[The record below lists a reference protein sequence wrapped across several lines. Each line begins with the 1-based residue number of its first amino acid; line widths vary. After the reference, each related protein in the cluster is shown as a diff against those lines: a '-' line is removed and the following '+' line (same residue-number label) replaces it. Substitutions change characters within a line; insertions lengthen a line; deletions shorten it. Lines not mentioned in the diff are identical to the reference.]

1 MSLAS
6 FDDIR
11 AYHDHEVNAVLA
23 SLLEDGEFLQFVAQ
37 HQFPYLNRFLPRW
50 TQKKIQSG
58 LDQHFKR
65 IDSIQTW
72 QNQLTPHVEK
82 LMKKTISEFKVSGL
96 ENLSKDQT
104 YVFISNHRDIAMD
117 PLLVNFA
124 LLKAG
129 FNTSKVAIGDNLLG
143 RQFVAKL
150 MRLNKSFVVKRS
162 VEGRREKLKAVQ
174 DLSDYIHHCVR
185 SNQHVW
191 IAQKEGRAKDG
202 VDLTDTAVLK
212 MLHMAGRKLGW
223 EFNQS
228 MAFLNVVPVSIS
240 YEWDPCDIDKA
251 QERLTV
257 EQNGRYEKS
266 LDEDFLS
273 IVKGLQG
280 DKGRVALHFSEPLSL
295 ESNLA
300 EQWSQAIDESIH
312 RHYHLFE
319 NNHLALSLFE
329 SKTNDASSNVHLKGR
344 DGKKIKGMWHKRFK
358 SVPKGVLKNIEQYYA
373 QPVLLKN
380 KIEKQDAQ

>member
-1 MSLAS
+1 MSSPS

-11 AYHDHEVNAVLA
+11 AYHDHEVNAVLT
-23 SLLEDGEFLQFVAQ
+23 SLLEDSEFLQFIAQ
-37 HQFPYLNRFLPRW
+37 HQFPYLSRFLPRW
-50 TQKKIQSG
+50 TQQKIQAG
-58 LDQHFKR
+58 LDKHFKR

-72 QNQLTPHVEK
+72 QNQLAPHVEK
-82 LMKKTISEFKVSGL
+82 LMGKTIEEFNVTGL
-96 ENLSKDQT
+96 EHLKKDQT

-129 FNTSKVAIGDNLLG
+129 LNTSKVAIGDNLLG

-162 VEGRREKLKAVQ
+162 VVGRREKLQAVQ
-174 DLSDYIHHCVR
+174 DLSEYIHHCIR
-185 SNQHVW
+185 SQQHVW

-202 VDLTDTAVLK
+202 LDYTDTAVLK

-223 EFNQS
+223 EFHQS
-228 MAFLNVVPVSIS
+228 MSFLNIVPVSIS
-240 YEWDPCDIDKA
+240 YEWDPCDVDKA
-251 QERLTV
+251 KERVTV
-257 EQNGRYEKS
+257 AKVGRYEKS
-266 LDEDFLS
+266 HDEDFKS

-280 DKGRVALHFSEPLSL
+280 KKGKVALHFSEPLKL

-300 EQWSQAIDESIH
+300 EQWSDAIDHNIH

-319 NNHLALSLFE
+319 NNHLAMSLLE
-329 SKTNDASSNVHLKGR
+329 DHQVTVKRTHLKW
-344 DGKKIKGMWHKRFK
+344 KKRFK
-358 SVPKGVLKNIEQYYA
+358 SLPEDVLSNIKQYYA
-373 QPVLLKN
+373 QPVILKN
-380 KIEKQDAQ
+380 KREKHDAK

>member
-1 MSLAS
+1 MSSAS

-37 HQFPYLNRFLPRW
+37 HQFPYLSRFLPRW
-50 TQKKIQSG
+50 TKQKIQAA
-58 LDQHFKR
+58 LNKHFTR

-72 QNQLTPHVEK
+72 QSQLAPHVEK
-82 LMKKTISEFKVSGL
+82 LMDKTISEFQVTGL
-96 ENLSKDQT
+96 EHLNKNQV

-124 LLKAG
+124 LFKAG
-129 FNTSKVAIGDNLLG
+129 LNTSKVAIGDNLLG
-143 RQFVAKL
+143 RQFVEKL

-162 VEGRREKLKAVQ
+162 VAGRREKLQAVQ
-174 DLSDYIHHCVR
+174 DLSDYIHHCVH

-202 VDLTDTAVLK
+202 LDYTDTAVLK

-223 EFNQS
+223 DFNQS
-228 MAFLNVVPVSIS
+228 MAFLNIVPVSIS

-257 EQNGRYEKS
+257 AQVGRYEKS
-266 LDEDFLS
+266 HDEDFKS

-280 DKGRVALHFSEPLSL
+280 KKGKVALHFSEPLAL
-295 ESNLA
+295 DSNVP
-300 EQWSQAIDESIH
+300 EHWSSAIDDSIH
-312 RHYHLFE
+312 NHYHLFE
-319 NNHLALSLFE
+319 NNHFAMRLLQNNDELSDDALKTQTQNKLAYIWS
-329 SKTNDASSNVHLKGR
+329 
-344 DGKKIKGMWHKRFK
+344 KRFK
-358 SVPKGVLKNIEQYYA
+358 SVPKDVMNNIKQYYA
-373 QPVLLKN
+373 QPVMLKN
-380 KIEKQDAQ
+380 KTEKNDVQ

>member
-1 MSLAS
+1 MNSPS

-23 SLLEDGEFLQFVAQ
+23 SLLEDSEFLQFVAQ

-50 TQKKIQSG
+50 TQQRIQAG
-58 LDQHFKR
+58 LQKHFKH

-72 QNQLTPHVEK
+72 QSQLAPHVEK
-82 LMKKTISEFKVSGL
+82 LMTKTIDEFEVTGL
-96 ENLSKDQT
+96 EHLEKDKT

-129 FNTSKVAIGDNLLG
+129 LTTSKVAIGDNLLG

-162 VEGRREKLKAVQ
+162 ISGRREKLQAVQ
-174 DLSDYIHHCVR
+174 DLSEYIHQCIR

-202 VDLTDTAVLK
+202 LDYTDTAVLK
-212 MLHMAGRKLGW
+212 MMHMAGRKLGW

-228 MAFLNVVPVSIS
+228 MDFLNIIPVTIS
-240 YEWDPCDIDKA
+240 YEWDPCDVDKA
-251 QERLTV
+251 KERLTV
-257 EQNGRYEKS
+257 AQIGRYEKS
-266 LDEDFLS
+266 HDEDFKS
-273 IVKGLQG
+273 ILKGLNG
-280 DKGRVALHFSEPLSL
+280 HKGKVVLNFGQILKL
-295 ESNLA
+295 DSNIA
-300 EQWSQAIDESIH
+300 EHWSDAIDQNIH
-312 RHYHLFE
+312 QNYHLFE
-319 NNHLALSLFE
+319 NNKLAMSLLGE
-329 SKTNDASSNVHLKGR
+329 DNNNLR
-344 DGKKIKGMWHKRFK
+344 DQHKMLTLWNKRFK
-358 SVPKGVLKNIEQYYA
+358 SLDGDVMSNIKQYYA
-373 QPVLLKN
+373 QPILLKN
-380 KIEKQDAQ
+380 KAKLNVKD